1 MFACSCVADVTA
13 LYEVEKIPHGKKFFE
28 QFEHYRTTNAAYGE
42 ATPLAFDALYA
53 PRQCP
58 SPPFLGRRSGH
69 MDVRDPK
76 SKLGLWSNYA
86 INEGK
91 ATNGRYDHYHS
102 KLREFSKRNQEATN
116 CNRC

>member
-1 MFACSCVADVTA
+1 
-13 LYEVEKIPHGKKFFE
+13 
-28 QFEHYRTTNAAYGE
+28 
-42 ATPLAFDALYA
+42 
-53 PRQCP
+53 
-58 SPPFLGRRSGH
+58 

-91 ATNGRYDHYHS
+91 ASNGRYDHYHS
-102 KLREFSKRNQEATN
+102 KLREFSKRNQEAPN